1 MRTQED
7 DLLDED
13 TAQEHH
19 TAYMAYQNAKTKYR
33 ETLRGRGVAAEEA
46 RKRSEERLKL
56 AKQRSY
62 CSACK
67 RRGHWHKDPECPL
80 RGQRPAG
87 SRGDRVE
94 KENG

>member
-1 MRTQED
+1 MTNDGNCNSSDEEVPDYEED
-7 DLLDED
+7 ELMDED

-33 ETLRGRGVAAEEA
+33 ETVRGRGVDQEEA
-46 RKRSEERLKL
+46 RKRSEERLRW

-67 RRGHWHKDPECPL
+67 RRGHWHRDPIP
-80 RGQRPAG
+80 
-87 SRGDRVE
+87 S
-94 KENG
+94 